1 MYSAVLARFI
11 SRMLAGQQPVIYGD
25 GEQSRDFTFV
35 ENVINANLLAC
46 QAPAPEV
53 AGRFFNIATNRRTTL
68 NQTFALLQGLTGYRG
83 TAQYGPERAGD
94 IKHSLADITLA
105 GERLRYAPAV
115 DFEEGLKRTVAWY
128 RDRTPSQSPSLS
140 LAG

>member
-1 MYSAVLARFI
+1 
-11 SRMLAGQQPVIYGD
+11 MLSGQQPVLYGD
-25 GEQSRDFTFV
+25 GKQSRDFTFV

-53 AGRFFNIATNRRTTL
+53 AGRFFNIATSRRTTL
-68 NQTFALLQGLTGYRG
+68 NQTYGLLQELTGYRG
-83 TAQYGPERAGD
+83 APQYGPERAGD

-105 GERLRYAPAV
+105 KKHLRYAPSV

-140 LAG
+140 FAG